1 MSATRV
7 TFLFFVGLS
16 LVTALMLSVAPLP
29 DFMQAARPLWLALM
43 LSYWVFELPYNFKI
57 SLAWVFGLAQ
67 DVLYGTN
74 IGFHALF
81 LAFVVYAI
89 LSFQQRLRMFP
100 QWQQA
105 IFLMLIYSIGQIF
118 LLWLNTLAGHHTLV
132 SQYIFPALVSGLLW
146 PWVYMIMR
154 LLRKL
159 MQL

>member
-1 MSATRV
+1 MTATRI
-7 TFLFFVGLS
+7 TFMTFVGIS
-16 LVTALMLSVAPLP
+16 LVAALVLAVAPMP
-29 DFMQAARPLWLALM
+29 DFMQTARPLWVALV
-43 LSYWVFELPYNFKI
+43 LSYWAFELPYNFKI

-67 DVLYGTN
+67 DVLYGTFF
-74 IGFHALF
+74 GFHALF

-118 LLWLNTLAGHHTLV
+118 LLWLNELAGNQTMV

-154 LLRKL
+154 LSRKL
-159 MQL
+159 LQL